1 MVPGPTSVPAEVLAA
16 YALDYGSG
24 DLEDEFFALYD
35 RVQQQLRH
43 ILATRNQVAV
53 MTGEGMLALWA
64 GLKSCLRPDDWVLA
78 VATGLFG
85 DGIGEMARALGAEV
99 EIVSFPHDT
108 VASAAGA
115 RLCTDDWRIDLC
127 AVGSQKCLSAPPGLA
142 IVAVS
147 PRAWRVITPH
157 WHALAALEAATR
169 RVLDEGLDQ
178 VLERHARVAAACRR
192 GVRRLG
198 LELYPRDEAF
208 SSPTVTAVQ
217 VPPWL
222 SWPALDTELRRRG
235 SWSGATTGRSRA
247 RSSASATWA
256 RKPTSTW
263 SSGRSR
269 RSPRPCVG
277 PPEATGRRKSIV
289 ALRTA
294 TRKSWKPSGCPSVS
308 TSVVGSR
315 SGARVG
321 SLAS

>member
-115 RLCTDDWRIDLC
+115 RLCTD
-127 AVGSQKCLSAPPGLA
+127 
-142 IVAVS
+142 
-147 PRAWRVITPH
+147 
-157 WHALAALEAATR
+157 
-169 RVLDEGLDQ
+169 
-178 VLERHARVAAACRR
+178 
-192 GVRRLG
+192 
-198 LELYPRDEAF
+198 
-208 SSPTVTAVQ
+208 
-217 VPPWL
+217 
-222 SWPALDTELRRRG
+222 
-235 SWSGATTGRSRA
+235 
-247 RSSASATWA
+247 SATWA

-277 PPEATGRRKSIV
+277 PPEVTGRRKSIV